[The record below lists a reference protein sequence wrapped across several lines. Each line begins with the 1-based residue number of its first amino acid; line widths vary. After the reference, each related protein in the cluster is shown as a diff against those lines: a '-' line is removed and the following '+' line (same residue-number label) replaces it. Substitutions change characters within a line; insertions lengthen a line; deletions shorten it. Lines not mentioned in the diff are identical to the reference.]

1 MALLTKT
8 VHELRD
14 MLRAGHITSEE
25 LVEAYFKKI
34 ESVDDK
40 VKAYITLDK
49 EGALAKAK
57 IIDDKIKAGE
67 SLSDLA
73 GIPMGIKDNICTKGV
88 KTTCGSR
95 MLEDFI
101 PPYSATV
108 IEKLE
113 DQGAIMLG
121 KLNMDEFAMGG
132 TTESSYF
139 HSTSNPWDLE
149 RNPGGSSGGSAA
161 AVASGEAAF
170 SLGTDTGG
178 SIRQPA
184 ASCGLVGFKPT
195 RGIIS
200 NYGVVSYASSFD
212 QTSPI
217 TKDIKDMAIVLNA
230 LVGQDPKDST
240 SIPMEYPDYTKVL
253 TKDVKGLRIALPKE
267 YLGEGIDPE
276 VKTAILAAADKFK
289 QLGAIVEEV
298 SMPLVNHAL
307 PVYYIIACAEA
318 SSSLSRFDGV
328 SYGHRAE
335 KYTDVDSL
343 FSNSR
348 GEGFGFEVKKR
359 IILGTFVLS
368 AGNYDTY
375 YKKALRGAA
384 LIKKEHTDMLEKYD
398 LILAPTT
405 PSTALKLGE
414 TFENPMQEYL
424 NDICTINANIAG
436 LPAISIPCGQDSN
449 GLPIGMQ
456 LIGGQFK
463 EETILKAAYTFEQ
476 NTDHKDQRPQRSKT
490 TTIIRER

>member
-1 MALLTKT
+1 MVLLTKT
-8 VHELRD
+8 AHELRD
-14 MLRAGHITSEE
+14 MLRAQEITSEQ
-25 LVEAYFKKI
+25 LVEAYFDRI
-34 ESVDDK
+34 ESVEDK

-49 EGALAKAK
+49 EGALTKARQVDRK
-57 IIDDKIKAGE
+57 IADGE
-67 SLSDLA
+67 SLPDLA

-95 MLEDFI
+95 MLENFI
-101 PPYSATV
+101 PPYNATV

-132 TTESSYF
+132 STESSFF

-149 RNPGGSSGGSAA
+149 RSPGGSSGGSAA
-161 AVASGEAAF
+161 AIAAGEAVF
-170 SLGTDTGG
+170 TLGTDTGG

-184 ASCGLVGFKPT
+184 ASCSLVGFKPT
-195 RGIIS
+195 KGLIS

-212 QTSPI
+212 QTSPM
-217 TKDIKDMAIVLNA
+217 TKDVTDMALVLNA
-230 LVGQDPKDST
+230 ITGHDPKDST
-240 SIPMEYPDYTKVL
+240 SIPMDYPDYTKAL
-253 TKDVKGLRIALPKE
+253 AGDVKGLRIALPKE
-267 YLGEGIDPE
+267 YFAEGIDSE
-276 VKTAILAAADKFK
+276 VKDAILEAADKLK
-289 QLGAIVEEV
+289 ELGAIVEEV
-298 SMPLVNHAL
+298 SMPLLNHAL

-335 KYTDVDSL
+335 TYTDVDSL

-348 GEGFGFEVKKR
+348 GEGFGPEVKRR

-368 AGNYDTY
+368 SGNYDAY
-375 YKKALRGAA
+375 YKKALQGAA
-384 LIKKEHTDMLEKYD
+384 LIKKEHNDMLGKYD
-398 LILAPTT
+398 IILAPTT
-405 PSTALKLGE
+405 PTTALKLGE
-414 TFENPMQEYL
+414 KHENTVQEYL

-436 LPAISIPCGQDSN
+436 LPAMSIPCGFDSK

-463 EETILKAAYTFEQ
+463 EETMLQVAYTFEK
-476 NTDHKDQRPQRSKT
+476 NTDYNNKRPQL
-490 TTIIRER
+490 